1 MTKKSRHA
9 QCIFVRNWQV
19 VC

>member
-1 MTKKSRHA
+1 MTEKTRHV